1 MNCLEWEN
9 TGCGRKNG
17 CFECEKKSECDLFDG
32 RCGDHT
38 GENYKECIEGIKNE

>member
-1 MNCLEWEN
+1 MAEKTVVLNA
-9 TGCGRKNG
+9 K
-17 CFECEKKSECDLFDG
+17 KKSECDLFDG

>member
-17 CFECEKKSECDLFDG
+17 CFECEKSQNVIYLMEDVETTQEKIIKSV
-32 RCGDHT
+32 
-38 GENYKECIEGIKNE
+38 